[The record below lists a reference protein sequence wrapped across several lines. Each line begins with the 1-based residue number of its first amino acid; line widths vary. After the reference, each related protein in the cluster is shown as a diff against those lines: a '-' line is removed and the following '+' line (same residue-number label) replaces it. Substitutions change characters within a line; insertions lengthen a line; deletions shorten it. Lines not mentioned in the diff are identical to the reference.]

1 MAERIVHMCLSV
13 RGALNWPK
21 RRLVG
26 LLRDT
31 ETGKALSPEQV
42 REWLMDHLAQGHEV
56 VPMCS
61 CPDFDF
67 VKGCPGKTV
76 EAEP

>member
-1 MAERIVHMCLSV
+1 MSQRIIHMSLSV

-26 LLRDT
+26 LVMDRDT
-31 ETGKALSPEQV
+31 GKYLHPDRA

-67 VKGCPGKTV
+67 KTGCPGKTV
-76 EAEP
+76 EAAS